1 MVEESNNLCK
11 EMNKMK
17 KSKPQLYDPLIIN
30 RVKQYLEENV
40 DQTYLD
46 VGVMTKQLQER
57 YNEYSR
63 RKIAPFRA
71 LVEQAYKIVS
81 QSYGMDSQASSGED
95 SDGSDLEV
103 MDDSTSKN
111 MMSNMMHKLYSK
123 SKPQAPAGKTASEA
137 IDISSDESGDENQRA
152 NGTSKHKD
160 GTQSGGKTFRD
171 VTLTKI
177 PVVVTGALEGD
188 HNEVIKKTNKSNN
201 QPPVS
206 GQKRV
211 EMTQSTGNTGQP
223 PKKRKSEHGPLAG
236 PQHQMQQ
243 QSQQHSQPQLQQFAV
258 QQRPQHPPQFQFRG
272 ANYNQNSNESSQ
284 SLLGQQLRGRKYKKE
299 ITLRKS
305 CETFQDVGG
314 MEKTLKELCE
324 LLMHIKSPD
333 IYFVLG
339 LMPPRGILLHG
350 PPGCG
355 KTLLAHAIAG
365 QLNLPLIEI
374 PATELIAGISG
385 ESEERIRD
393 VFEQATTCAPC
404 VLFIDEIDA
413 ISSNRSMAQKDME
426 RRIVSQLIS
435 SLDNLKL
442 SEGGQS
448 VLVIGATTRP
458 DVLDP
463 ALRRVG
469 RFDHEI
475 AIGIPN
481 RKDRKDILTIIC
493 EGLSVEPKCDF
504 DQIAELTPGYV
515 GADLLA
521 LVSRAATIAV
531 KRKCGEQLRSFQA
544 KAQKNI
550 TIVDLDDDADD
561 DAAGDKGDKQNN
573 KNSLDKQTNK
583 DGADKSIDVAGEGE
597 TAVIE
602 DNEEVAEVVD
612 EAEVDASK
620 DVDGETPEEANKEGA
635 EANGAEEAEEM
646 EVDDEG
652 KAENCPNTDENV
664 HEESTDKVEGD
675 ADEATKK
682 EDEKTEGNK
691 DAAEPKVAVAED
703 DKLPLPEPS
712 LFELLNWLDNP
723 PEDITFDSE
732 FSITLSDFR
741 EAVKVVQ
748 PSAKREGFITVP
760 DVTWEDVGSLQDI
773 REELKLAVLAPVK
786 FPEKL
791 ARLGLTVPSGVLL
804 CGPPG
809 CGKTLLAKAIANEA
823 GINFISVKGPELMNM
838 YVGESERA
846 VRACFQRA
854 RNSAPCVIFF
864 DEFDS
869 LCPKRSD
876 TNEGGSGTRVVN
888 QLLTEMDGVE
898 DRKGVYILAATN
910 RPDIIDP
917 AILRPGRLDTIL
929 YVGMPEEED
938 RMEILKANTK
948 NRQRPVLAEDVDFAE
963 LARLTDG
970 YTGADLAGLVR
981 QAAMLALKESM
992 NDADRQLA
1000 DLCVRKEHFHNAI
1013 KMLRPSVN
1021 AQDRQIYEEL
1031 RLKYAAPRTT
1041 CEEADVE

>member
-1 MVEESNNLCK
+1 
-11 EMNKMK
+11 MK
-17 KSKPQLYDPLIIN
+17 KNKPILYDPQIVN

-40 DQTYLD
+40 DKTYLD
-46 VGVMTKQLQER
+46 VTVMTKHLQDR
-57 YNEYSR
+57 YPEYSR

-71 LVEQAYKIVS
+71 LVEQAYHAVS
-81 QSYGMDSQASSGED
+81 QSYGLDDQVSSGED
-95 SDGSDLEV
+95 SDASDLEV
-103 MDDSTSKN
+103 MDGVGSN
-111 MMSNMMHKLYSK
+111 NLMSNMMNSLYNK
-123 SKPQAPAGKTASEA
+123 SKPPHQLSTGGPSNKSSGEA
-137 IDISSDESGDENQRA
+137 IDISSDESGDESNQSKS
-152 NGTSKHKD
+152 NGKSLAKAVTDLPLSKNSAI
-160 GTQSGGKTFRD
+160 T
-171 VTLTKI
+171 VTKI
-177 PVVVTGALEGD
+177 PSSSHHETSSKGPSSTG
-188 HNEVIKKTNKSNN
+188 SNTTTDSN
-201 QPPVS
+201 SLPPIQHHA
-206 GQKRV
+206 GQKRH
-211 EMTQSTGNTGQP
+211 ENASGGSAATPSQP
-223 PKKRKSEHGPLAG
+223 SKKQKNDNATAY
-236 PQHQMQQ
+236 MQQ
-243 QSQQHSQPQLQQFAV
+243 MHQRHVHQLRQQTMNS
-258 QQRPQHPPQFQFRG
+258 G
-272 ANYNQNSNESSQ
+272 NSNESDRPFNP
-284 SLLGQQLRGRKYKKE
+284 LANATGGGGPRPRKYKKE
-299 ITLRKS
+299 VQLRKS
-305 CETFQDVGG
+305 RETFQDIGG

-365 QLNLPLIEI
+365 QLTLPLIEI
-374 PATELIAGISG
+374 PATELIAGVSG

-393 VFEQATTCAPC
+393 VFDQAASSAPC

-413 ISSNRSMAQKDME
+413 ISSNRSMAQRDME

-442 SEGGQS
+442 TEGGQS

-475 AIGIPN
+475 SIGIPT

-493 EGLSVEPKCDF
+493 EGLSVEQKCDY
-504 DQIAELTPGYV
+504 DKIAELTPGYV

-531 KRKCGEQLRSFQA
+531 KRKCSEQMRAFQL
-544 KAQKNI
+544 KAQRNI
-550 TIVDLDDDADD
+550 TIVDLDDDNEDAD
-561 DAAGDKGDKQNN
+561 
-573 KNSLDKQTNK
+573 NSTKTEGEKKTSGSDEKTDISSTVEGNTATEETNDETNK
-583 DGADKSIDVAGEGE
+583 MTVDTSESDDKNEESKSVEEKADKSEENVTEDIEMDDGTAKKDDDDKEADNTDSIKE
-597 TAVIE
+597 TAE
-602 DNEEVAEVVD
+602 DKA
-612 EAEVDASK
+612 A
-620 DVDGETPEEANKEGA
+620 ETP
-635 EANGAEEAEEM
+635 
-646 EVDDEG
+646 
-652 KAENCPNTDENV
+652 
-664 HEESTDKVEGD
+664 
-675 ADEATKK
+675 
-682 EDEKTEGNK
+682 
-691 DAAEPKVAVAED
+691 PKLSD
-703 DKLPLPEPS
+703 DKNVKVPEPT

-723 PEDITFDSE
+723 PEDITFVSE
-732 FSITLSDFR
+732 FCITLDDFV

-760 DVTWEDVGSLQDI
+760 DVTWDDVGSLQDI

-791 ARLGLTVPSGVLL
+791 ARLGLSAPSGVLL

-854 RNSAPCVIFF
+854 RNSSPCVIFF

-876 TNEGGSGTRVVN
+876 GNEGGSGTRVVN

-898 DRKGVYILAATN
+898 DRQGVYILAATN

-929 YVGMPEEED
+929 YVGLPEQQD
-938 RMEILKANTK
+938 RLEILKASTK
-948 NRQRPVLAEDVDFAE
+948 NGTRPVLADDVDFE
-963 LARLTDG
+963 HLASLTDG

-981 QAAMLALKESM
+981 QASMIALKESL
-992 NDADRQLA
+992 NDTDAKLE
-1000 DLCVRKEHFHNAI
+1000 DLCVTQDHFNQAV
-1013 KMLRPSVN
+1013 KMLRPSVS
-1021 AQDRQIYEEL
+1021 AQDRKVYDRL
-1031 RLKYAAPRTT
+1031 RLKYAAPRISVTDIRST
-1041 CEEADVE
+1041 E

>member
-1 MVEESNNLCK
+1 
-11 EMNKMK
+11 MK
-17 KSKPQLYDPLIIN
+17 KNKPILYDPQIIN

-40 DQTYLD
+40 DKTYLD
-46 VGVMTKQLQER
+46 VTIMTKQLQER
-57 YNEYSR
+57 YPEYAR
-63 RKIAPFRA
+63 RKMGPFRA
-71 LVEQAYKIVS
+71 LVEQAYHVVS
-81 QSYGMDSQASSGED
+81 QSYGLDDQVSSGDD
-95 SDGSDLEV
+95 SDASDLEV
-103 MDDSTSKN
+103 MDDSSN
-111 MMSNMMHKLYSK
+111 NLMSNMMSDLYSK
-123 SKPQAPAGKTASEA
+123 SKPPPSSSAAAPPPANKSSAEA
-137 IDISSDESGDENQRA
+137 IDISSDESGDEA
-152 NGTSKHKD
+152 NPTKSNGKGLPKAVSGLPISKNAAITVTKIQVPTSSVQEPSSKGTSS
-160 GTQSGGKTFRD
+160 T
-171 VTLTKI
+171 
-177 PVVVTGALEGD
+177 A
-188 HNEVIKKTNKSNN
+188 SNATDSN
-201 QPPVS
+201 SLPPLQQLS
-206 GQKRV
+206 GQKRH
-211 EMTQSTGNTGQP
+211 ETASGSIPAAAGQP
-223 PKKRKSEHGPLAG
+223 SKKQKSDNASNAYIMQQLQRHTNQLRQQQQHQQSMTNRGNSHDSDRPFNPASGSGGGAG
-236 PQHQMQQ
+236 PG
-243 QSQQHSQPQLQQFAV
+243 SGSGSRA
-258 QQRPQHPPQFQFRG
+258 
-272 ANYNQNSNESSQ
+272 
-284 SLLGQQLRGRKYKKE
+284 RKYKKE
-299 ITLRKS
+299 VQLRKS
-305 CETFQDVGG
+305 RETFQDIGG

-374 PATELIAGISG
+374 PATELIAGVSG

-393 VFEQATTCAPC
+393 VFDQAATCAPC

-413 ISSNRSMAQKDME
+413 ISSNRSMAQRDME

-475 AIGIPN
+475 SIGIPT

-493 EGLSVEPKCDF
+493 EGLSVEQKCDF
-504 DQIAELTPGYV
+504 DKIAELTPGYV

-531 KRKCGEQLRSFQA
+531 KRKCSEQMRAFQL
-544 KAQKNI
+544 KAQRNI
-550 TIVDLDDDADD
+550 TIVDLDDDNEETDNNKTAEEGEKKPEEKENANVSENSPAKDNEKPTEDTEKMAVDTAEADD
-561 DAAGDKGDKQNN
+561 TKGK
-573 KNSLDKQTNK
+573 K
-583 DGADKSIDVAGEGE
+583 DTTE
-597 TAVIE
+597 
-602 DNEEVAEVVD
+602 
-612 EAEVDASK
+612 
-620 DVDGETPEEANKEGA
+620 
-635 EANGAEEAEEM
+635 
-646 EVDDEG
+646 
-652 KAENCPNTDENV
+652 DENKPSSDKATT
-664 HEESTDKVEGD
+664 EEDIEM
-675 ADEATKK
+675 ADDTKEKSDEKEQNVTTTSSPEKK
-682 EDEKTEGNK
+682 EKTSTTSTVT
-691 DAAEPKVAVAED
+691 AASDKNI
-703 DKLPLPEPS
+703 KLPDPT

-723 PEDITFDSE
+723 PEDITFVSE
-732 FSITLSDFR
+732 FCITLNDFC

-760 DVTWEDVGSLQDI
+760 DVTWDDVGSLQDI

-791 ARLGLTVPSGVLL
+791 TRLGLSAPSGVLL

-876 TNEGGSGTRVVN
+876 GNEGGSGTRVVN

-898 DRKGVYILAATN
+898 DRQGVYILAATN

-929 YVGMPEEED
+929 YVGLPEKQD
-938 RMEILKANTK
+938 RLEILKANTK
-948 NRQRPVLAEDVDFAE
+948 NGTKPVLASDVDFEE
-963 LARLTDG
+963 LASLTDG

-981 QAAMLALKESM
+981 QASMMALKESI
-992 NDADRQLA
+992 NNTELKLE
-1000 DLCVRKEHFHNAI
+1000 DLCVTQEHFNKAL
-1013 KMLRPSVN
+1013 KMLRPSVS
-1021 AQDRQIYEEL
+1021 AQDRKVYDKL
-1031 RLKYAAPRTT
+1031 RLKYAAPRVSIADIQTT
-1041 CEEADVE
+1041 AD